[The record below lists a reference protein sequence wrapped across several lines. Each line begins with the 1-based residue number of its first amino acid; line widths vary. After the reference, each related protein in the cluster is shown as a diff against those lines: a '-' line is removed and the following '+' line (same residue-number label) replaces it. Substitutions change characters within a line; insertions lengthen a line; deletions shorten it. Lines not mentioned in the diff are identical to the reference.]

1 MSMYTTQWKIE
12 KYFRILKTD
21 LEARPVRVFRDE
33 HIKGHFVLC
42 YLALCIIRYLQ
53 YLLRTKHDTEMSAER
68 IMDAISDPKAVAMG
82 RYPRILLVPQNLN
95 EDFIFLIDKLGF
107 RKLSSEMTIT
117 QFRATTKLD
126 LNPQLKELS

>member
-1 MSMYTTQWKIE
+1 
-12 KYFRILKTD
+12 
-21 LEARPVRVFRDE
+21 
-33 HIKGHFVLC
+33 
-42 YLALCIIRYLQ
+42 
-53 YLLRTKHDTEMSAER
+53 MSAER

-95 EDFIFLIDKLGF
+95 EDLIFLIDKLGF